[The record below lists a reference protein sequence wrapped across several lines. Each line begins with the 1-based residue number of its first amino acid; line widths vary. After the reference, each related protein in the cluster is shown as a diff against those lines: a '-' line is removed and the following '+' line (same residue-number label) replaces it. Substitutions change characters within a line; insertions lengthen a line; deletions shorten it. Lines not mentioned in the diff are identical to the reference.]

1 MPHRRRL
8 VAPTRRIATMV
19 VRPTLVAVAAAIA
32 MIASACA
39 DPVTEPAAAPP
50 AVAPHTV
57 EPGQGEPQR
66 GDPEGVDPDADAPEG
81 DGLEADAPDV
91 DDPARAGPENRLPDD
106 LLAGPGVCV
115 ADVEREVLGTISAQL
130 DDLARR
136 DFSAALS
143 QATSAFQARTDAT
156 AFRALIE
163 DSFPLLLEDATAEL
177 SECFRGGPGTVEA
190 SVVVTTGDQ
199 VSAPFVY
206 RLRLDDGRW
215 AIDAAARLTPPPATA

>member
-1 MPHRRRL
+1 
-8 VAPTRRIATMV
+8 
-19 VRPTLVAVAAAIA
+19 VRPTLVAVAAVIA
-32 MIASACA
+32 MLTSACA

-50 AVAPHTV
+50 AVAPDTV

-66 GDPEGVDPDADAPEG
+66 GDPEGVDPDADAPDADAPEG
-81 DGLEADAPDV
+81 DGREADAPDA

-106 LLAGPGVCV
+106 LLAGPGVCL

-143 QATSAFQARTDAT
+143 QATSAFQAGTDAT

-163 DSFPLLLEDATAEL
+163 GSFPLLLEDATAEL
-177 SECFRGGPGTVEA
+177 SECFRRGPGTVEA